1 MTAQALHDKRY
12 LLHEEL
18 VAILGDG
25 TRHVYFQPPENVKM
39 TYPCIVYERHNINN
53 IHANN
58 GVYLQGCRYRVIV
71 IDNKVKGTLK
81 YVTGYTGFSSNV
93 EEQSGNYLALRV
105 DNIPTDAVVTYQHMD
120 GHHEPVTLD
129 EDLNIVIRVTDQVNP
144 RKFTVTYN
152 GSSSSKEFDLSELV
166 LEPAPE
172 ESSNEEE
179 VVG

>member
-71 IDNKVKGTLK
+71 IDKNPDSAIVERMSLFKTAKHSNH
-81 YVTGYTGFSSNV
+81 YVS
-93 EEQSGNYLALRV
+93 
-105 DNIPTDAVVTYQHMD
+105 D
-120 GHHEPVTLD
+120 G
-129 EDLNIVIRVTDQVNP
+129 LNHDTFEII
-144 RKFTVTYN
+144 Y
-152 GSSSSKEFDLSELV
+152 
-166 LEPAPE
+166 
-172 ESSNEEE
+172 
-179 VVG
+179 